1 MINYT
6 QSGLLNN
13 QGYNLTTIMQPIG
26 PVMNVTKLRKE
37 TPLELE
43 LAGTV
48 SAGSLSGSNGIIFE
62 LRANGLAP
70 NFKIQGSLKSGH
82 LYDSIVMKSVYTH
95 LAPGTYK
102 VQVFAAAA
110 PTGTATNVI
119 LDPGGWGEAI
129 LATEF

>member
-1 MINYT
+1 MNYT
-6 QSGLLNN
+6 QISNLNDTS
-13 QGYNLTTIMQPIG
+13 YNLTAVMQPIG
-26 PVMNVTKLRKE
+26 PILTVNKLRAN

-48 SAGSLSGSNGIIFE
+48 SATALSGSNGIKFE
-62 LRANGLAP
+62 LRVNGMAP

-82 LYDSIVMKSVYTH
+82 LYDSIVIKSVYTS
-95 LAPGTYK
+95 LAVGAYR
-102 VQVFAAAA
+102 VQVYAAAA
-110 PTGTATNVI
+110 PSGAATGVI